1 MTIERRTFL
10 TLVGAGSGAL
20 ALAGCH
26 RASRRGDRSGDP
38 HREFFAAI
46 VRDDATAVAAHLE
59 REPALLR
66 TRDDLGRT
74 GFAVA
79 LVAGSARSAELIR
92 GRGYQP
98 DVVECAWIG
107 DWERFDRIAD
117 VASVT
122 ASHPIGGP
130 AMWAAARG
138 GAGKDMW
145 RVYAQGARPNP
156 TDRQPDSWSALRVA
170 FEHPDLAV
178 AEMTAA
184 TLLANGADPNVP
196 EPGASSVLHAASA
209 RGSRDLVAM
218 LVRKGADPT
227 ARDDSGRTPIELAD
241 RAGHRQVVA
250 LLEHHGRLPRDF
262 NTLRRAVDLHH
273 RPYRPVEPS
282 DVDVMG
288 QAAFVSLGHA
298 RFDDLRRELARD
310 PRMVHAQATTTE
322 MAVDAAGHTG
332 RIDICT
338 WLLEHGAPFSMVS
351 AVVCNRRP
359 DVARFLDQEP
369 RRLLE
374 RGPHDFP
381 VLWYPVIGETPLE
394 MMELLLDRGAVIE
407 DQAFLGTTAL
417 HWAAMHGSVDM
428 VALLL
433 ERGADPRRLG
443 RKFDARGDTPVDL
456 AAARGHEAVV
466 RLLEERGGRRRS

>member
-10 TLVGAGSGAL
+10 SLVGAGGGAL

-26 RASRRGDRSGDP
+26 DAGRRPQRAGDHR
-38 HREFFAAI
+38 REFFAAI
-46 VRDDATAVAAHLE
+46 QRDDAEAVAAHLE
-59 REPALLR
+59 REPALLQA
-66 TRDDLGRT
+66 RDERGRS

-79 LVAGSARSAELIR
+79 LVAASVRSAELIR
-92 GRGYQP
+92 RRGHEP

-107 DWERFDRIAD
+107 DWKRFDQIAD
-117 VASVT
+117 IASV
-122 ASHPIGGP
+122 AADHPIGGP

-138 GAGKDMW
+138 GAGKDIW
-145 RVYAQGARPNP
+145 RVYAQGATPEPAKR
-156 TDRQPDSWSALRVA
+156 RADSYSPLRVA

-184 TLLANGADPNVP
+184 TLLANGADPGVS
-196 EPGASSVLHAASA
+196 EPRGSSALHAAAA
-209 RGSRDLVAM
+209 RGAHELVAM

-227 ARDDSGRTPIELAD
+227 ARDDGGRRPIDLAD
-241 RAGHRQVVA
+241 SAGHRQVVA
-250 LLEHHGRLPRDF
+250 LLDHHQRLPRDF
-262 NTLRRAVDLHH
+262 SALRRAFDLSHQ
-273 RPYRPVEPS
+273 PYRPADLS

-298 RFDDLRRELARD
+298 RFDELRRELARD
-310 PRMVHAQATTTE
+310 PRLVHAHATTTE

-332 RIDICT
+332 RVDICT

-351 AVVCNRRP
+351 AVVCNRRR
-359 DVARFLDQEP
+359 DVERLLDQEP

-381 VLWYPVIGETPLE
+381 VLWYPVIGETPPE

-407 DQAFLGTTAL
+407 EQAFLGTTAL
-417 HWAAMHGSVDM
+417 HWAAMHGSIDM

-433 ERGADPRRLG
+433 ERGADPRRIG
-443 RKFDARGDTPVDL
+443 RKFDDRGQTPVDL
-456 AAARGHEAVV
+456 AAAEGHDAVV
-466 RLLEERGGRRRS
+466 RLLEERGGRRRA